1 MSAGMKYL
9 LYAVGEIILVVL
21 GILMAL
27 QINNWN
33 QKRVDRQRA
42 VDYHQRL
49 IEDLDF
55 IITRNENTN
64 KHAIRVMNS
73 ITETIEIL
81 EKGRIESEE
90 EQRVIDYTMVMFPR
104 LSRQISGLSTWDEM
118 KSNGD
123 MNLIYNI
130 ELRKNVDALQDFI
143 NLAHEVFS
151 KHALAIRNDQS
162 NYSKYSRTFVDS
174 ITLDETVF
182 SNFDAMAADKNF
194 INQFSIVTSSWRSQ
208 AAFAEN
214 IGSRA
219 SRLKKQIEDELESM
233 SQ

>member
-1 MSAGMKYL
+1 M
-9 LYAVGEIILVVL
+9 LYAVGEIALVVV
-21 GILMAL
+21 GILIAL

-33 QKRVDRQRA
+33 QKRIDRQRA
-42 VDYHQRL
+42 VEYHQRR

-64 KHAIRVMNS
+64 KHAMRVMNS
-73 ITETIEIL
+73 ITENIEIL
-81 EKGRIESEE
+81 DKGRIESEE
-90 EQRVIDYTMVMFPR
+90 EKKVIDYTMVMFPR
-104 LSRQISGLSTWDEM
+104 LSRQISGISPWDEM

-143 NLAHEVFS
+143 NLAHEIFS
-151 KHALAIRNDQS
+151 KHALAIRSDQS

-182 SNFDAMAADKNF
+182 SNFNANESEKPGF
-194 INQFSIVTSSWRSQ
+194 IWLIARHLSENLPAVLLGAVWRYIT
-208 AAFAEN
+208 F
-214 IGSRA
+214 G
-219 SRLKKQIEDELESM
+219 K
-233 SQ
+233 